1 MEELQR
7 RANEKYRMAKVYA
20 KCTVCVYDVCADT
33 CVCVCMCVFDVRV
46 YGVYREVNQNC
57 LYQGQMTLPC
67 FYGNQETARI
77 TLQE

>member
-33 CVCVCMCVFDVRV
+33 CVCVCVCV
-46 YGVYREVNQNC
+46 C
-57 LYQGQMTLPC
+57 LMYVCMVCTGK
-67 FYGNQETARI
+67 
-77 TLQE
+77 